1 MANVLDESA
10 QGKGP
15 FKPADQ
21 LELTEAVRGRGSS
34 SGLMSKLA
42 QTLLLMLP
50 LFLAVFFSSSSLD
63 CFCNPTSAK

>member
-1 MANVLDESA
+1 MATGADESA

-42 QTLLLMLP
+42 QMLLLMLLL
-50 LFLAVFFSSSSLD
+50 LFLAFFSPSPD
-63 CFCNPTSAK
+63 CFCNPASAK